1 MGNVSGKVI
10 TDKTSATRLIR
21 AIVAKME
28 RQPNASSNRLPNVG
42 EAMGPSVSN
51 MTRTVM
57 TFAAFRPS
65 YRSLTMARPT
75 TMPALAP
82 MACMKRS
89 ALNHA
94 MSLSNGRTREVTVKR
109 TVPIKSGPL
118 RP

>member
-51 MTRTVM
+51 MTSTVM

-82 MACMKRS
+82 MA
-89 ALNHA
+89 
-94 MSLSNGRTREVTVKR
+94 
-109 TVPIKSGPL
+109 
-118 RP
+118 